1 MDYGPDGL
9 ITQGDEGKEE
19 STKLLLLK
27 QSEMTTNKEDS
38 GGVHD
43 GNNAGPSKARV
54 LGDSNITNDGSLEGT
69 DGAPGGRGGVG
80 ERAFGSKGFG
90 YNAARGGRVSV
101 GYTSSSSSFV
111 HYLFRV

>member
-90 YNAARGGRVSV
+90 YAARGGRVSV

-111 HYLFRV
+111 YYLFRV

>member
-54 LGDSNITNDGSLEGT
+54 LGDSNFTNDGSLEVT
-69 DGAPGGRGGVG
+69 DGAPDGFVGVG
-80 ERAFGSKGFG
+80 VKAFGSKGFG
-90 YNAARGGRVSV
+90 YAARGGRVSV

-111 HYLFRV
+111 YYLFRV